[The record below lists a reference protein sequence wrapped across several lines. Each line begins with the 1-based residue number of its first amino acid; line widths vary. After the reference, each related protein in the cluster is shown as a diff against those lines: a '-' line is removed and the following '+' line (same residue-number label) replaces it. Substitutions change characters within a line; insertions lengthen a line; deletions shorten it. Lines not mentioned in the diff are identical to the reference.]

1 MSLDR
6 IKRAL
11 FEAIEAVLGPRI
23 DRCALYPG
31 RIVSRTGGGP
41 GGDPYSLEVQLDD
54 PRWPPLTRV
63 PLRPPIPG
71 ARVAPVPG
79 SRVHVGWEEA
89 DPTKPYALPVWGT
102 SERPELVIVDVG
114 TSITLGNGS
123 SPATKAS
130 NLEQHL
136 SAISADLIAIASAAG
151 TTATNY
157 GTAAKEALDAAAP
170 IAATKVLIE

>member
-31 RIVSRTGGGP
+31 RIIARSGGGP
-41 GGDPYSLEVQLDD
+41 GGDPYSLDVELDD
-54 PRWPPLTRV
+54 TRWPTLTRV

-79 SRVHVGWEEA
+79 SRVLVGWEEA

-102 SERPELVIVDVG
+102 SERPELVLVDVA
-114 TSITLGNGS
+114 TSFTVGNGS
-123 SPATKAS
+123 SEATKAR
-130 NLEQHL
+130 NLAQHL
-136 SAISADLIAIASAAG
+136 SAISKDLEAIATTAG
-151 TTATNY
+151 TTAANY
-157 GTAAKEALDAAAP
+157 GTAAKAALDAAAP